1 MMEGAAAAVGRQ
13 QSLGTIVES
22 SLVCYIVASD
32 CLLLLCFCFFRP
44 QAHWSF
50 RCLVRGRVNR
60 TMARNPTRLHPRRS
74 PLCIRVTALNQHSPD
89 LLRYTNNLLRYRPNP
104 STGYLITLQVRASSC
119 TLTVVYLT
127 LSHTHPP
134 SRFCRRRPGEVA
146 VHVDEVISS
155 STSKEAHDLRTCRE
169 HGALLARLPEVP
181 RPSQPCSNGR
191 ALPAVRGCSSPHAQP
206 NHRGAQ
212 QDPGP
217 HHAEV

>member
-1 MMEGAAAAVGRQ
+1 MSCLPPVFLPRLSLCADGSSPAVREEVKLENGRSPLLGSSLSESEGTEMMEGAAAAVGRQ

-104 STGYLITLQVRASSC
+104 STGYLITLQVRFVFMHAHGCVPDS
-119 TLTVVYLT
+119 V
-127 LSHTHPP
+127 SHT
-134 SRFCRRRPGEVA
+134 
-146 VHVDEVISS
+146 SS
-155 STSKEAHDLRTCRE
+155 LSFLQTA
-169 HGALLARLPEVP
+169 P
-181 RPSQPCSNGR
+181 R
-191 ALPAVRGCSSPHAQP
+191 
-206 NHRGAQ
+206 
-212 QDPGP
+212 
-217 HHAEV
+217 